1 MSKPL
6 YWIISGLSLVLL
18 FYFSMDGGLWSI
30 DSRDYENSA
39 VEQDEDSLD
48 YREKMY
54 FSMRG
59 MEVVTYDKVDGDWE
73 SETSDPIPYT
83 FLTSLE
89 IIEEND
95 PNVSDMAKVMA
106 WMFFYASI
114 AQLFACIS
122 FFCSCYHHL
131 KIQMEYDS
139 LRLLANFSLAIVL
152 ILPLASGVYFFI
164 SFPNAVEADG
174 SFFSNLDEDSNSFF
188 GSVIGEGNFVTSWRP
203 AAFYFVYIFLIPAIA
218 VVNLI
223 GYTPENLESYYSG
236 SSGSEFGESFMEI
249 PDHDDD
255 SHVSFREA
263 VGYGASTI
271 TYWIGYI
278 FVVSLIGVIF
288 SLSSV
293 WLITKNTVTSWVL
306 VSVFGFFYFILTFAL
321 VLAISYKYLS
331 DIRLRGNQSLVS
343 VFSSN
348 TNYSKKA
355 SPLMPLAKPATLF
368 FDKKEDDEVKVSC
381 PECSHEIAVKSTGK
395 KQQLKCPECGLEGEI
410 TV

>member
-30 DSRDYENSA
+30 DSRDYENNA

-59 MEVVTYDKVDGDWE
+59 MEIVTYDKVDGDWE
-73 SETSDPIPYT
+73 SETSDPLPYT

-114 AQLFACIS
+114 AQLFACVS

-188 GSVIGEGNFVTSWRP
+188 GSVIGDGNFVTSWRP

-223 GYTPENLESYYSG
+223 GYTPENLEILLLG
-236 SSGSEFGESFMEI
+236 K
-249 PDHDDD
+249 
-255 SHVSFREA
+255 FR
-263 VGYGASTI
+263 
-271 TYWIGYI
+271 
-278 FVVSLIGVIF
+278 F
-288 SLSSV
+288 
-293 WLITKNTVTSWVL
+293 
-306 VSVFGFFYFILTFAL
+306 
-321 VLAISYKYLS
+321 
-331 DIRLRGNQSLVS
+331 
-343 VFSSN
+343 
-348 TNYSKKA
+348 
-355 SPLMPLAKPATLF
+355 
-368 FDKKEDDEVKVSC
+368 
-381 PECSHEIAVKSTGK
+381 
-395 KQQLKCPECGLEGEI
+395 
-410 TV
+410 